1 MFFRGFFTFFA
12 FSDPK
17 YYLNCHKT
25 DFPKAGVIFVFF
37 GDTKPMRTILHSD
50 LNNFYAS
57 VECLRRPEI
66 REKPVVVVGSK
77 EDRHGVVLAKNT
89 VAKRAGVR
97 TGDVYWQARQKCGE
111 TLVEVQAD
119 FARYLKVSKA
129 VRGIYEDYTDRI
141 EAYGIDECW
150 LDVTASLK
158 LFGSGVGIAEA
169 IRERVKREI
178 GITVS
183 VGVSWNKIFAKLA
196 SDMKKPDAVTEI
208 TQENYKE
215 IVWRLPVEDLLYVG
229 SATKQ
234 KLKRIGIRTIGQLAR
249 SDEEL
254 LVRMLGKWGSYLFAF
269 ANGSDTSPVSAVDEE
284 ENIKSIGNSLT
295 VYRDLKNEEDVR
307 MVIHLLADS
316 VAARM
321 REAGL
326 TRARTVHLYARA
338 SDLIGFQK
346 QGKLPRPCC
355 NASEIGKKA
364 FELFRAVYPWQNY
377 VRGLGVSVSDFCF
390 GAEQL
395 DMFGSAERDEKQK
408 RLDAAVDK
416 LRQKYGNNVIQSA
429 IVLKDPKL
437 RDLDV
442 KGEHVIHPYAF
453 FKNGAGKP

>member
-1 MFFRGFFTFFA
+1 M
-12 FSDPK
+12 
-17 YYLNCHKT
+17 
-25 DFPKAGVIFVFF
+25 
-37 GDTKPMRTILHSD
+37 HSD

-77 EDRHGVVLAKNT
+77 EDRHGIVLAKNML
-89 VAKRAGVR
+89 AKKAGVK
-97 TGDVYWQARQKCGE
+97 TGDVYWEARQKCGN

-119 FARYLKVSKA
+119 FAEYLKVSKE
-129 VRGIYEDYTDRI
+129 VRKIYEDYTDRI

-150 LDVTASLK
+150 LDVTASLN
-158 LFGSGVGIAEA
+158 LFGSGVQIANT
-169 IRERVKREI
+169 IRERVKKEI

-183 VGVSWNKIFAKLA
+183 VGVSWNKIFSKLG

-208 TQENYKE
+208 TEENYRE
-215 IVWRLPVEDLLYVG
+215 IVWKLPVGDLLYVG

-234 KLKRIGIRTIGQLAR
+234 KLDRLGIKTIGQLAQ

-254 LVRMLGKWGSYLFAF
+254 LVRMLGKWGSYLYTF
-269 ANGSDTSPVSAVDEE
+269 ANGKDNSSVTTVDEE
-284 ENIKSIGNSLT
+284 ENVKSIGNSLT
-295 VYRDLKNEEDVR
+295 VYRDLKDEEDVQ
-307 MVIHLLADS
+307 MVICLLADS

-321 REAGL
+321 RETGL

-338 SDLIGFQK
+338 ADLSGYQK
-346 QGKLPRPCC
+346 QGKLARPCG
-355 NASEIGKKA
+355 NALEIGRKA
-364 FELFRAVYPWQNY
+364 FALFREVYSWQNY

-395 DMFGSAERDEKQK
+395 DLFGSLEKDEKQK

-416 LRQKYGNNVIQSA
+416 LRKKYGNNVIQSA
-429 IVLKDPKL
+429 IVYKDPKI

-442 KGEHVIHPYAF
+442 KGEHVIHPVGF
-453 FKNGAGKP
+453 FRNV